1 MSKKKNS
8 DENASVLESS
18 EQISGQS
25 NDTSK
30 MTIEDEVVG
39 VNPESKEEI
48 KSVVE
53 EVKMEIEAVKDEP
66 LNAVEVEVE
75 EEPEPVAPTIDYQS
89 EIDALLTERAL
100 LAESATE
107 LTFKVEAQEQQVIA
121 LQSWAGKQRA
131 SFLWKI
137 LNRMKNNADEVQA
150 KLDEFQ
156 RYVNEIVAPEI
167 GRLHELRKRFHK
179 NLIRAWSVIFILAA
193 IFLYLPKIAERF
205 TAVPQ
210 INRFVLSQNY
220 PSNSRIISYAI
231 YALISTLIL
240 SLIQY
245 YRDWSAFERNV
256 TVSLWKLDE
265 ISKNVNHCREEQA
278 RLMALYPQVRD
289 WLEIIGNSLNRPWGI
304 DEKWLDSNLT
314 DIPQDDFPFSL
325 RIAQAQ
331 EDDKA
336 SSIKLKRD
344 AAERYLIRGWRTKVF
359 EDQVNAAQEMMGM
372 SEDRLNVE
380 YLDADIALSPGGP
393 RAIVREKITDSEL
406 LLKVAKRQLI
416 PLMRIVQV
424 ESIAA
429 ARPPVAEN
437 RSDVLQPL
445 KPEEFGLESSTQ
457 VPWDEFLAS
466 SMGDNNKPR
475 TPLSLLAFS
484 ESGRGVGHHDRAKS
498 IFIAPDRLI
507 HRTPKNETTLTQGY
521 SETKRLPMDL
531 VVRMDISGPIPQD
544 DVLILERSKEEN
556 SQRISKYQEDIR
568 NSLQGN
574 KSGV

>member
-1 MSKKKNS
+1 
-8 DENASVLESS
+8 L
-18 EQISGQS
+18 
-25 NDTSK
+25 
-30 MTIEDEVVG
+30 
-39 VNPESKEEI
+39 
-48 KSVVE
+48 
-53 EVKMEIEAVKDEP
+53 
-66 LNAVEVEVE
+66 
-75 EEPEPVAPTIDYQS
+75 
-89 EIDALLTERAL
+89 
-100 LAESATE
+100 
-107 LTFKVEAQEQQVIA
+107 
-121 LQSWAGKQRA
+121 
-131 SFLWKI
+131 
-137 LNRMKNNADEVQA
+137 
-150 KLDEFQ
+150 
-156 RYVNEIVAPEI
+156 
-167 GRLHELRKRFHK
+167 
-179 NLIRAWSVIFILAA
+179 
-193 IFLYLPKIAERF
+193 
-205 TAVPQ
+205 
-210 INRFVLSQNY
+210 
-220 PSNSRIISYAI
+220 
-231 YALISTLIL
+231 
-240 SLIQY
+240 LIQY

-278 RLMALYPQVRD
+278 RLLALYPQVRD

-359 EDQVNAAQEMMGM
+359 EDQVHAAQEMMGM

-393 RAIVREKITDSEL
+393 RSIVREKITDSEL

-416 PLMRIVQV
+416 PLMRIVQI

-437 RSDVLQPL
+437 RSDALEPL
-445 KPEEFGLESSTQ
+445 KPEEFGLETNTQ

-507 HRTPKNETTLTQGY
+507 HRTPKNDTTLTQGY

-531 VVRMDISGPIPQD
+531 VVRMDITGPIPQD
-544 DVLILERSKEEN
+544 DVLILERSKEEIAKG
-556 SQRISKYQEDIR
+556 ISDYEENVRQTLMKNR
-568 NSLQGN
+568 GSG
-574 KSGV
+574 SGV